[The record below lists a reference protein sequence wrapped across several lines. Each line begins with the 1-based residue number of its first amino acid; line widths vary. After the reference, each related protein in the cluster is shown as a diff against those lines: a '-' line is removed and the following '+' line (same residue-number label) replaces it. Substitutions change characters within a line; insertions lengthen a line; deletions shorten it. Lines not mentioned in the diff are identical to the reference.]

1 MGGASLGKKKERKR
15 KSERVGFDQLTW
27 NSVPSVIQK
36 YCYLRLLSQKLSESW
51 RWSFVVKL
59 VLYLWLYFI
68 TTALCGGMKSP
79 YLPCTPLR
87 GCCTPAS
94 AETQGFISLLPLS
107 RPLGQGSAQAI
118 TSPPDAV
125 FYICDVSG
133 DTWPCTVL
141 DGKHSTI
148 SK

>member
-51 RWSFVVKL
+51 RWSFVIKL

-94 AETQGFISLLPLS
+94 AEAQASSHFCLS
-107 RPLGQGSAQAI
+107 PVPWGRVQLRPLHPLLMQ
-118 TSPPDAV
+118 